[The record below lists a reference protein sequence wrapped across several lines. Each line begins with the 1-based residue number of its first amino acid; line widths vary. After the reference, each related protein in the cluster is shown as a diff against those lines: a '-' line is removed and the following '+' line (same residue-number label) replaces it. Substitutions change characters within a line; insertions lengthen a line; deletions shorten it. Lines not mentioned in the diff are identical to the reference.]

1 MNSTA
6 DRLAQ
11 RFAAELGDD
20 SVAADSAQLD
30 SRKVDGQLPDLLCRP
45 ANEAQLSVALRIC
58 AEHEATVIPWGGGT
72 AIALG
77 NAPRHIDVVIST
89 ERLARI
95 IDHDHA
101 NLTVSAE
108 SGVVLARLQGEIANE
123 HQFAPLEA
131 PFSDCATIGGI
142 IAANLNGPRRSYYG
156 SVRDLVIG
164 IRVVL
169 IGGEK
174 IKAGGKV
181 VKNVAGYDMISL
193 RKPPFFLLAD
203 QTIQRPND
211 LAGKRIGV
219 DRIGSLQ
226 HLVARLMLKQKGTD
240 PEKVIFTQTGSV
252 SNTVS
257 SLAQGAVSAAI
268 LSGPHNVIMA
278 QKGFRQIGAADEL
291 PMHFPTSGLVVNET
305 RLKTDAPRIK
315 NVIRVMLDAATFC
328 RKERAWVVNYIKDR
342 WKVDGKTAETVYDQ
356 WLSIL
361 TPDGKISVK
370 DMQEYFDL
378 AYNQKQIPAPINV
391 AAVTDY
397 SLLEQVLAGK

>member
-1 MNSTA
+1 VICQLYLVIRRMLLYIPLCILLQSSATA
-6 DRLAQ
+6 LAQ
-11 RFAAELGDD
+11 DTAKVRMAYSAFSISFLNIFVARDAGIFKKHGLEAELIQMAGPLP
-20 SVAADSAQLD
+20 VAA
-30 SRKVDGQLPDLLCRP
+30 
-45 ANEAQLSVALRIC
+45 
-58 AEHEATVIPWGGGT
+58 
-72 AIALG
+72 
-77 NAPRHIDVVIST
+77 
-89 ERLARI
+89 LA
-95 IDHDHA
+95 
-101 NLTVSAE
+101 S
-108 SGVVLARLQGEIANE
+108 GEIDYLTGYTTGIVATG
-123 HQFAPLEA
+123 QGAPLK
-131 PFSDCATIGGI
+131 GI
-142 IAANLNGPRRSYYG
+142 
-156 SVRDLVIG
+156 
-164 IRVVL
+164 
-169 IGGEK
+169 
-174 IKAGGKV
+174 
-181 VKNVAGYDMISL
+181 MISL
-193 RKPPFFLLAD
+193 RKPPFFLVAD

-257 SLAQGAVSAAI
+257 SLAQGAVSGAI

-291 PMHFPTSGLVVNET
+291 PMHFPTSGLVVHET

-315 NVIRVMLDAATFC
+315 SVIRVMLDAATFC

-378 AYNQKQIPAPINV
+378 AYSQKQIPAPINV